1 MRLWADHRLAAVISG
16 CLLLLGLL
24 ITPWALLLVLLVGFG
39 GPLLSRTD
47 GARTT
52 GLSRLGRVDWAGLAL
67 GLAVVL
73 LALNMGKG
81 LGALILALIPLAWV
95 LLTDRSLLRSAGS
108 NVRRHQQI
116 ALQGQEEANAPT
128 KNRAAGEFS
137 RANSSMEG
145 DSISPLTNSDLLAKI
160 RQLDDVGKSSIV
172 RACGYVSKR
181 SDGTER
187 LNFTAFYEALLEAK
201 DIDVLLDPTNEDSDD
216 DLPTNEQLMNLPADW
231 KKLDDSEIVNRLKN
245 SADVSAEVLTALAG
259 SDDWEVR
266 RAVAWHDNTPKS
278 VLKILEEDDD
288 SDVRQAIGDR
298 YLPREWRYRSQD
310 EKVSALQSD
319 QIKADI
325 IEVLARSENWSLRQ
339 AVAWSPSTSDAV
351 LSRLEDDGDDDVQ
364 FAARQERQLP
374 VEWRFL
380 SVWEKAERLAEQAVD
395 ESILRVLAQAQ
406 PTEVRRAVALHEGT
420 SQALLDKL
428 AEDDDPNVQSGV
440 RERQLPDQW
449 KALADDDLVAAL
461 REPGVAEN
469 VLEILAGS
477 GNWSIRQAVALSP
490 SALDSVLERLANDED
505 TDVQSAV
512 RERGLPAEWTILD
525 EDEKVDRLNEGP
537 VDTNILEI
545 LARSGRWTIRQAVAQ
560 NSGTAEATLQDLLQ
574 DDDDDVQSAAGK
586 NLKKRGAGDKNVDA
600 TIPWDQLFSADED
613 KDGFERSPFENV
625 PHLLEPLS
633 DGEKLLVVNLGVI
646 EEECDEYVMNLSE
659 STARLLPDDCV
670 IENGRHVANVVS
682 HGKARVVLGWKLP
695 DDRQDLL
702 VDLERDWSEA
712 KVNGEKTFDESLRPS
727 FVDYGS
733 TSTSPSEFK
742 FLRRDATWYV
752 CLPDDVEW
760 EDREST
766 CLDEDR
772 GTGYYSNYFESREEY
787 PYQVAFVTK
796 SGKGYVIEAI
806 PESELAN
813 FKTWILQRLDGP
825 SSSSPSLVV
834 DNDDGNHSIYIKTEP
849 GGRIAFGA
857 LDLDQIQQLQESI
870 ASGGLGS
877 ELEDLRY
884 NSCGSLNECDGVVNS
899 GDEGDSGNEGTIV
912 FSTDQPA
919 LGPSLIDDGSFEDG
933 VYIVWMRL
941 SKCSIEFEFSA
952 RGGFDKDELEEISVP
967 VKLPEEI
974 VHGLYGHPN
983 FNIITGFRFRGEP
996 VDEYEGE
1003 VEDRG
1008 YDDQLMFFA
1017 IKAGEVTV
1025 LYSNY
1030 NGEEEWCDED
1040 KAKTV
1045 LSSFL

>member
-1 MRLWADHRLAAVISG
+1 M
-16 CLLLLGLL
+16 
-24 ITPWALLLVLLVGFG
+24 
-39 GPLLSRTD
+39 
-47 GARTT
+47 
-52 GLSRLGRVDWAGLAL
+52 AL

-81 LGALILALIPLAWV
+81 LGGLILALVPLAWV

-116 ALQGQEEANAPT
+116 ALQGQEEADAPT

-201 DIDVLLDPTNEDSDD
+201 DIDVLLDPINEDSDD

-245 SADVSAEVLTALAG
+245 SADVSDEVLTALAG

-545 LARSGRWTIRQAVAQ
+545 LARSGRWQIRQAVAQ

-586 NLKKRGAGDKNVDA
+586 NLKKLGAGDKNVDA

-787 PYQVAFVTK
+787 PFQVAFVTK

-884 NSCGSLNECDGVVNS
+884 NSYGSLNECDGVVNS

-983 FNIITGFRFRGEP
+983 FNIITGFRFRGET

-1008 YDDQLMFFA
+1008 YEDQLMFLA

>member
-1 MRLWADHRLAAVISG
+1 
-16 CLLLLGLL
+16 
-24 ITPWALLLVLLVGFG
+24 
-39 GPLLSRTD
+39 
-47 GARTT
+47 
-52 GLSRLGRVDWAGLAL
+52 
-67 GLAVVL
+67 
-73 LALNMGKG
+73 
-81 LGALILALIPLAWV
+81 
-95 LLTDRSLLRSAGS
+95 
-108 NVRRHQQI
+108 
-116 ALQGQEEANAPT
+116 
-128 KNRAAGEFS
+128 
-137 RANSSMEG
+137 MEG

-727 FVDYGS
+727 FVDYVS

-742 FLRRDATWYV
+742 FIRRDATWYV

-813 FKTWILQRLDGP
+813 FKAWILQRLDGP
-825 SSSSPSLVV
+825 SFSSPSLVV

-884 NSCGSLNECDGVVNS
+884 NSYGSLNECDGVVNS

-952 RGGFDKDELEEISVP
+952 RGGFDKDELEEVSVP